1 MKKQI
6 KLWRT
11 RLITLS
17 NFGRPGFLRITV
29 LLAVLFKLPSSSRAQ
44 DYAYQFTAPI
54 NGWFQQGAADPIGG
68 ASLRPWGGIGNIFDF
83 GILSET
89 AYYNPISNTLQQ
101 IGYFTLDST
110 SFSGSFEDDKEVDG
124 SLVPGTISVSYTL
137 NNGNNI
143 VSFDSGVESIGAN
156 PTLNWSIPFSETI
169 TLATGG
175 QDYVDTMSGTIPEA
189 NDITCISQ
197 FSPNSIVISQGWENH
212 TMNIGSQ
219 YYANFDAS
227 DGWSGSIYDG
237 IGDGTLPYYYSLAP
251 VTALAVPE
259 PACLMIFTIGA
270 LGLKILARRER

>member
-1 MKKQI
+1 MTTQTKVGKGRLNRRG
-6 KLWRT
+6 KLGC
-11 RLITLS
+11 LEIL
-17 NFGRPGFLRITV
+17 PIVV
-29 LLAVLFKLPSSSRAQ
+29 LTAIVFQFQCRCRAQ
-44 DYAYQFTAPI
+44 TYVYQFSAPI
-54 NGWFQQGAADPIGG
+54 NGWFEQGAADPIGG
-68 ASLRPWGGIGNIFDF
+68 AGLRPWGGIGNIFDF
-83 GILSET
+83 GTMSET
-89 AYYNPISNTLQQ
+89 VYYNPAANTLQQ

-110 SFSGSFEDDKEVDG
+110 GFSGSFEDDKYVDG
-124 SLVPGTISVSYTL
+124 NLVPGVVSVSYTL
-137 NNGNNI
+137 NNGNNT
-143 VSFDSGVESIGAN
+143 VSFGSGAQPVGAN

-169 TLATGG
+169 SLATGG
-175 QDYVDTMSGTIPEA
+175 QDYVDTISGTIPEA

-227 DGWSGSIYDG
+227 DGWTGTIYDG